1 VHRLKDGFRLG
12 GRYLLR
18 ARIAS
23 GGMADVW
30 EGLDE
35 VLQRDVAVKIMR
47 GDSDHE
53 EVFLQRFRDEA
64 LHSAQLLHVNITTVF
79 DYGEEDGLCY
89 LVMEL
94 VDGHSLSVILR
105 ESGPF
110 QASAVRSIIGQAA
123 LALGV
128 AHGAGVVH
136 RDVKPANI
144 LLRSDGL
151 VKLTDFGIARAEEA
165 SGITRLGEMLGTPNY
180 ISPEQAM
187 GDPATGASDLYALG
201 VVAHELLTGERPF
214 DRGTPIATAMSHVNE
229 PPPPLGDDVPQDLRD
244 TVAALLEKKPDDR
257 PENARAVALMLG
269 MDDTELI
276 GLAQGLAVQVN
287 SEWSADMTP
296 TPRHEIPT
304 MAAQAPVQ
312 PEDEQAAG
320 LGEPEPLG

>member
-1 VHRLKDGFRLG
+1 MHRLKEGFRLG
-12 GRYLLR
+12 DRYLLR

-30 EGLDE
+30 EALDD

-47 GDSDHE
+47 GDADHE
-53 EVFLQRFRDEA
+53 EVFLHRFRDEA

-79 DYGEEDGLCY
+79 DYGEADGLCY

-94 VDGHSLSVILR
+94 VDGHALSVILR

-110 QASAVRSIIGQAA
+110 QPSAVRSIIGQSA

-128 AHGAGVVH
+128 AHEAGVVH
-136 RDVKPANI
+136 RDIKPANI

-151 VKLTDFGIARAEEA
+151 VKLTDFGIARAADA
-165 SGITRLGEMLGTPNY
+165 SGITRHGEMLGTPNY

-201 VVAHELLTGERPF
+201 VVAHELLTGQRPF

-244 TVAALLEKKPDDR
+244 VVEALLEKKPDDR
-257 PENARAVALMLG
+257 PANAREVAVMLG
-269 MDDTELI
+269 MDDTELM
-276 GLAQGLAVQVN
+276 GLAQGLAIQVN

-296 TPRHEIPT
+296 TPRHELDT
-304 MAAQAPVQ
+304 MAAQALAPDDDPTV
-312 PEDEQAAG
+312 
-320 LGEPEPLG
+320 

>member
-1 VHRLKDGFRLG
+1 MYRLKDGFRLG

-30 EGLDE
+30 EALDE
-35 VLQRDVAVKIMR
+35 VLQREVAVKVMR
-47 GDSDHE
+47 GDAEHE

-64 LHSAQLLHVNITTVF
+64 LHSAALLHVNITTVF
-79 DYGEEDGLCY
+79 DYGEDDGLCY

-94 VDGHSLSVILR
+94 VDGHALSVILR
-105 ESGPF
+105 EAGPF
-110 QASAVRSIIGQAA
+110 QPSAVRSIIGQSAV
-123 LALGV
+123 ALGV
-128 AHGAGVVH
+128 AHSAGVVH

-144 LLRSDGL
+144 LLRTDGL

-165 SGITRLGEMLGTPNY
+165 SGITRRGEMLGTPNY

-187 GDPATGASDLYALG
+187 GEQATGASDLYALG
-201 VVAHELLTGERPF
+201 VVAHELLTGRRPF

-229 PPPPLGDDVPQDLRD
+229 PPPPLGDDVPEDLRT
-244 TVAALLEKKPDDR
+244 TVGALLEKKPDDR
-257 PENARAVALMLG
+257 PENARAVAGMLG
-269 MDDTELI
+269 MADHELI

-304 MAAQAPVQ
+304 MAA
-312 PEDEQAAG
+312 EQLEAERRSEPDAG
-320 LGEPEPLG
+320 LG